1 MRPVLPA
8 FLATE
13 AHGTVRSMLTR
24 PAFGAAYSRYLAM
37 ATHGP
42 QMADRRRPRI
52 LIHFPTV
59 SYFGAVLR
67 VAKAIVAND
76 IGDAILYAATRFPG
90 YDQLKA
96 QADEARVKLLCPRGA
111 DLKPIKDFNIPIAEL
126 GLGIEDR
133 PRPRKT
139 IEMLRA
145 RQDNS
150 FRWRL
155 ALTRHGAAAQWSA
168 RYAEQYKY
176 WLTQHA
182 AMANHADRVI
192 DALGIDLF
200 ITCNETL
207 NYNAHVF
214 IAAMRAVGRRSLYIP
229 ISVPSINEMD
239 GWLAKDEEARIGD
252 RCQRIVARLFPR
264 WVRKVRGQRLLRA
277 PVGRILAMEGDG
289 MAPRQPWLSFTLGSD
304 AVGISSTF
312 LMERLVELG
321 AAYRR
326 GSMFLIGSPE
336 DTELD
341 REPAR
346 ASRLRKEITTQFSW
360 QQDKPIVLFSPSA
373 DLTRQY
379 GIPEFGNYHE
389 LLDYWARSLTRLRNF
404 NVLISP
410 HPWFQ
415 INEPARKVLEATG
428 IAILWRKAA
437 DVIPAVDVF
446 ATFGASSTP
455 RLAASMGL
463 PVLNYLCFDA
473 RFRPEDDKSYFV
485 GFDTMP
491 VARTRVEWEALLD
504 RLDQPAYYADL
515 RHQAQARAS
524 FFGVQD
530 GAFVTR
536 LATLIETLTTGN
548 GPLSADEIVSLSTR
562 LAN

>member
-1 MRPVLPA
+1 M
-8 FLATE
+8 T
-13 AHGTVRSMLTR
+13 
-24 PAFGAAYSRYLAM
+24 
-37 ATHGP
+37 THDP
-42 QMADRRRPRI
+42 QLVDRRRPRI

-67 VAKAIVAND
+67 IAKAIVAND

-90 YDQLKA
+90 YDEFKA
-96 QADEARVKLLCPRGA
+96 QADEARVKLLCLRGA
-111 DLKPIKDFNIPIAEL
+111 DLKPLKDFNIALAEL
-126 GLGIEDR
+126 GLGVDER
-133 PRPRKT
+133 SRPRKT
-139 IEMLRA
+139 IESLRA
-145 RQDNS
+145 RQSRS

-155 ALTRHGAAAQWSA
+155 AATRHAAAAAWSERHA
-168 RYAEQYKY
+168 DQYKY

-182 AMANHADRVI
+182 AMASHADRII

-239 GWLAKDEEARIGD
+239 GWLAKDQEARIVD

-304 AVGISSTF
+304 AVGMSSVF

-321 AAYRR
+321 AGYRR
-326 GSMFLIGSPE
+326 GTMFLIGSPE

-341 REPAR
+341 RDPAH
-346 ASRLRKEITTQFSW
+346 ALSLRREITTQFAW
-360 QQDKPIVLFSPSA
+360 QHDKPIVLFSPSA

-379 GIPEFGNYHE
+379 ALPEFDSYHE
-389 LLDYWARSLTRLRNF
+389 LLDYWACSLKRLRNF

-415 INEPARKVLEATG
+415 INEPARRVLEATG
-428 IAILWRKAA
+428 VAILWRKAA
-437 DVIPAVDVF
+437 DVMPAVDVF

-504 RLDQPAYYADL
+504 ALDQPDYYAAL
-515 RHQAQARAS
+515 RHRAQARAS

-530 GAFVTR
+530 GAFVAR
-536 LATLIETLTTGN
+536 LATLVETLTAGN
-548 GPLSADEIVSLSTR
+548 GALSAQEIASLSQR
-562 LAN
+562 LAGAPGNLNGRSSA

>member
-1 MRPVLPA
+1 
-8 FLATE
+8 
-13 AHGTVRSMLTR
+13 
-24 PAFGAAYSRYLAM
+24 M
-37 ATHGP
+37 ATNSPRFSG
-42 QMADRRRPRI
+42 RRRPRI

-90 YDQLKA
+90 YDELKV
-96 QADEARVKLLCPRGA
+96 QADAAGVKMLCLRGA
-111 DLKPIKDFNIPIAEL
+111 DLKPIRDFKVPIAEL
-126 GLGIEDR
+126 GLSVADHSR
-133 PRPRKT
+133 SRKT
-139 IEMLRA
+139 IDVLRA
-145 RQDNS
+145 QEHPLFAR
-150 FRWRL
+150 RL
-155 ALTRHGAAAQWSA
+155 ALTRKYAAAEWA
-168 RYAEQYKY
+168 ATYGEQHKY
-176 WLTQHA
+176 WLNQHA
-182 AMANHADRVI
+182 ARANHADRII

-214 IAAMRAVGRRSLYIP
+214 IAAMRAIGRRSLYVP
-229 ISVPSINEMD
+229 LNVPSVNEMD
-239 GWLAKDEEARIGD
+239 GWLAKDEEAHITD

-264 WVRKVRGQRLLRA
+264 WVRNVNGQRLLRA

-289 MAPRQPWLSFTLGSD
+289 MAPREPWLSFTLGSD
-304 AVGISSTF
+304 AVGISSSF
-312 LMERLVELG
+312 LMDRLAEIG

-326 GSMFLIGSPE
+326 DSMFLIGSPE
-336 DTELD
+336 DTEID

-346 ASRLRKEITTQFSW
+346 AARLRSEIAEQFGW

-379 GIPEFGNYHE
+379 AIPEFASYHE
-389 LLDYWARSLTRLRNF
+389 LLDYWARSFKQLRNF

-428 IAILWRKAA
+428 VAILWRKAA
-437 DVIPAVDVF
+437 DLIPAVDVF

-473 RFRPEDDKSYFV
+473 RFLPEDNHSYFV

-491 VARTRVEWEALLD
+491 VARTRAEWEALLD
-504 RLDQPAYYADL
+504 EIDTSAYYSDL
-515 RHQAQARAS
+515 RQRAQTRAP

-530 GAFVTR
+530 GAFVAR
-536 LATLIETLTTGN
+536 LACLVETLTSGN
-548 GPLSADEIVSLSTR
+548 GPLSEDEIAQLKTR